1 MSKVWV
7 QVVKLQNVL
16 SVSRS
21 AGLPVGQAMLPKNP
35 ALKDSAPPS
44 KTAAGS
50 KLGATNAGISVTC
63 AEHQQQP
70 QQTQPL
76 WIAPLAQRFVQ
87 KLYHRK
93 PCRHIFN
100 CELRTPWRGCKRLSF
115 WLLKTKNSKWPVLSS
130 LLSNII
136 HSKSSLNLSQK
147 PKKAKKARKPKPIN
161 PQKKAP
167 KQAKPI

>member
-1 MSKVWV
+1 MSKAWV
-7 QVVKLQNVL
+7 QVITLQNVL

-35 ALKDSAPPS
+35 ALKDSTPQS
-44 KTAAGS
+44 WTAAGS

-63 AEHQQQP
+63 AEHQQRP

-76 WIAPLAQRFVQ
+76 WTAPLAQRFVQ

-93 PCRHIFN
+93 PCTYFQLWAKN
-100 CELRTPWRGCKRLSF
+100 TMKRLQETF
-115 WLLKTKNSKWPVLSS
+115 FLTPKKKNSKWPVLSS

-136 HSKSSLNLSQK
+136 HSKSSLNLSQGK
-147 PKKAKKARKPKPIN
+147 KRPKKNQKSKKGKKTQTNKPTKKP
-161 PQKKAP
+161 
-167 KQAKPI
+167 